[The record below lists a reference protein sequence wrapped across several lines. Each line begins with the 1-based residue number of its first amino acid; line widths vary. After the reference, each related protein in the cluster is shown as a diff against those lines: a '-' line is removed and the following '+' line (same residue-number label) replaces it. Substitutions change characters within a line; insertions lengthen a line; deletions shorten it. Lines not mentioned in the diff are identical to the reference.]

1 MQALLA
7 LMREKKFVD
16 ITIKEITE
24 RADVSRQTFYRH
36 FQSKEDIVKA
46 YSDRLCAEI
55 SGEISTLS
63 EKSLYELCLVYFRF
77 WHEYAALLQLAM
89 ESGCEHLLAERYNAA
104 MMESLDVLRASLP
117 QYSDAEFLFV
127 KSFLLGGF
135 YNTKLTWMNADF
147 QQSPEELARLI
158 SSLFDKA
165 GEGRA

>member
-1 MQALLA
+1 
-7 LMREKKFVD
+7 MREKKFAD
-16 ITIKEITE
+16 ITINKLTE

-55 SGEISTLS
+55 SGEISALS

-77 WHEYAALLQLAM
+77 WRGHATLLQLVM

-104 MMESLDVLRASLP
+104 MMESLDVLRATLP
-117 QYSDAEFLFV
+117 QYNDAAFLFI

-158 SSLFDKA
+158 SSLFEKA
-165 GEGRA
+165 EEERRA